1 MASVHSDNN
10 PLGQVS
16 AYRDTYD
23 PSVLFP
29 IERDESWRAQGLDRN
44 QFPFFGVDIWNGY
57 EISWL
62 NAKGKPLVCTAEFR
76 PLAVI

>member
-29 IERDESWRAQGLDRN
+29 IERDESWRAQGLCRD
-44 QFPFFGVDIWNGY
+44 QCPFFEV
-57 EISWL
+57 
-62 NAKGKPLVCTAEFR
+62 
-76 PLAVI
+76 